1 MKKYS
6 ARMNALVQPEIAE
19 KVRTFCTENQLHES
33 DFLRRGLVTELQRVG
48 VIKAEN
54 NSYNYQ

>member
-1 MKKYS
+1 
-6 ARMNALVQPEIAE
+6 MNALVQPEIAE
-19 KVRTFCTENQLHES
+19 KVRTFCAENQLHES

>member
-19 KVRTFCTENQLHES
+19 KVKTFCLENHLHES

-48 VIKAEN
+48 VIAPEN
-54 NSYNYQ
+54 NNYNY